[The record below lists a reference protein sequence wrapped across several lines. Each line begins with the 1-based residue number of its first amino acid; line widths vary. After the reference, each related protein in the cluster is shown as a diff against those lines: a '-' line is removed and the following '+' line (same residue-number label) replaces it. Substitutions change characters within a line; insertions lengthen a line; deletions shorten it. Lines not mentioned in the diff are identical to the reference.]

1 MQLVKIVPKI
11 SLEMKRNFISV
22 LVLILL
28 GMSLRA
34 QSLSPAAME
43 LLERSKRLLQEFDQD
58 LPLDT
63 TQVRP
68 VQDSSMVLTRIIPV
82 ILPADLFIPADRL
95 LGYEPWV
102 SAPITRPTIHF
113 IPVNGMSGMI
123 GAGEFSIEHPNKF
136 FSTLSGHNY
145 IDIPNL
151 FVTEQMMLGNTFR
164 LGGNVYFMNGILYG
178 SQMGVMGNNWGMGT
192 REGFIWRPSASF
204 ALMVWNQYF
213 QSVSVYTPVVYPLPN
228 GDMAAILM
236 PATPEVFSFGVQAS
250 FVVGEFIIG
259 IGTSISPVPFQKR
272 HHSEPRYR

>member
-68 VQDSSMVLTRIIPV
+68 VQDSSIVLPRIIPV

-192 REGFIWRPSASF
+192 REGFIWRPSPSF

-272 HHSEPRYR
+272 HHSELRYR

>member
-34 QSLSPAAME
+34 QSPSPAAME

-68 VQDSSMVLTRIIPV
+68 VQDSSIVLPRIIPV

-272 HHSEPRYR
+272 HHSELRYR

>member
-68 VQDSSMVLTRIIPV
+68 VQDSSIVLPRIIPV

-272 HHSEPRYR
+272 HHSELRYR

>member
-1 MQLVKIVPKI
+1 
-11 SLEMKRNFISV
+11 MKRGIISV
-22 LVLILL
+22 FVLFLL
-28 GMSLRA
+28 NFSLYA
-34 QSLSPAAME
+34 QGLPPATQR
-43 LLERSKRLLQEFDQD
+43 LLERSRRLLQEFDQD

-63 TQVRP
+63 VP
-68 VQDSSMVLTRIIPV
+68 VHPRVDSSMSLPRIIPV
-82 ILPADLFIPADRL
+82 ILPADLFIPSDRL
-95 LGYEPWV
+95 IGYEPWV

-113 IPVNGMSGMI
+113 IPVNGMSGLI
-123 GAGEFSIEHPNKF
+123 GAGEFSIEHPDKF

-151 FVTEQMMLGNTFR
+151 FVTQQMMLGNTFR

-178 SQMGVMGNNWGMGT
+178 SQMGVMANNWGMGT

-213 QSVSVYTPVVYPLPN
+213 QSVSVYTPVVYPLPDGN
-228 GDMAAILM
+228 MAAILM

-259 IGTSISPVPFQKR
+259 IGTSISPAPFQKR
-272 HHSEPRYR
+272 HHSELRYR

>member
-272 HHSEPRYR
+272 HHSELRYR